1 MLFPNRSEVTGEAT
15 GVTLTGARVREIRD
29 SSSLG
34 HFVKNVEETLER
46 FAPGLAVCT
55 LLMFVCWAWFAS
67 RAQLLQFDELLE
79 LWPAYANTNRQ
90 LLLLLSS
97 GVDFNPPL
105 SHFVI
110 RAFTATFGQTDFL
123 ARLPAILGVVVFLA
137 CLYWIVSEQVSR
149 SYGVVAILLILCT
162 PVKEYAVQARPYGLV
177 LAFSGLSMLLYILVT
192 QGRYRLPALLG
203 VAVCT
208 AALVAS
214 HYYAILV
221 TATVLV
227 AELAR
232 VWRSKR
238 PDWMLLA
245 CLTLP
250 STIILF
256 LLRGSI
262 AQQKR
267 QLTHY
272 FAKGSILSF
281 DHGFDLFSVDPLACC
296 LAIVLIVGAISVG
309 WTKYSPPSTPDRGSK
324 HQNVVLSIG
333 LLLLPVLG
341 AVVSQLVTHAYV
353 ARYFLPAA
361 LGFALC
367 FCYTARIVSRV
378 IPALAVL
385 LTLSLG
391 VGFSKAIVQESQ
403 HPQDHLPPLAVLT
416 SALTPVLFDTPAN
429 YAQIYYYYP
438 SVRKNIWV
446 IVDPAASLR
455 YRNYDTDDKIMRALA
470 DHGDAQAISL
480 SAAVRKWPTFRLV
493 PRSADNVWAL
503 HCLMES
509 QAQIAVKQAFGT
521 ANFLFE
527 ITPRQATITQVA
539 ACSLPKL

>member
-1 MLFPNRSEVTGEAT
+1 M
-15 GVTLTGARVREIRD
+15 VTLTGARVGAIRGL
-29 SSSLG
+29 SVEPL
-34 HFVKNVEETLER
+34 VKTVEEMLER
-46 FAPGLAVCT
+46 FAPALAVCT
-55 LLMFVCWAWFAS
+55 VLMFVCWAWFAS

-110 RAFTATFGQTDFL
+110 RAFTAVFGQTDFL

-137 CLYWIVSEQVSR
+137 CLYWIVSKQVSH
-149 SYGVVAILLILCT
+149 SYGLVAILLILCT

-177 LAFSGLSMLLYILVT
+177 LAFSGLLLLLYIAVM
-192 QGRYRLPALLG
+192 QERHRLAALLG

-221 TATVLV
+221 AGTVFV
-227 AELAR
+227 AELVR
-232 VWRSKR
+232 VWKSKR
-238 PDWMLLA
+238 PDWLLLA

-250 STIILF
+250 SAIVLF
-256 LLRGSI
+256 LLRDSI
-262 AQQKR
+262 AQQRK

-296 LAIVLIVGAISVG
+296 LAIVLIVGVVSLGWAKYSSSPTPARGFNRQQVLLSVG
-309 WTKYSPPSTPDRGSK
+309 
-324 HQNVVLSIG
+324 LF
-333 LLLLPVLG
+333 LLPIFG

-367 FCYTARIVSRV
+367 FCYAARVVSRV
-378 IPALAVL
+378 VPALAVL

-391 VGFSKAIVQESQ
+391 VGFSKAMVQEIQ
-403 HPQDHLPPLAVLT
+403 HRPDHLPPLAVLT
-416 SALTPVLFDTPAN
+416 SAPTPVLFDTPAN

-438 SVRKNIWV
+438 SVRNNIWV
-446 IVDPAASLR
+446 IVDPSASLR

-503 HCLMES
+503 RCLIDS
-509 QAQIAVKQAFGT
+509 QSRIAVKQAFGT

-527 ITPRQATITQVA
+527 ITPQEATIAQVD
-539 ACSLPKL
+539 ACSQAKP